1 MLHLIAIA
9 AGAAIAGVLGVAAR
23 RPDTFRIH
31 RTAVIDAPPEQI
43 HPLVEDFRRWAEW
56 SPYEKLDPEMK
67 KTYGGAASGR
77 GAVYAWEGNKKAG
90 AGRMEMTESSPQRI
104 AIQLEFTRP
113 FKASNVTTF
122 TLQPR
127 GAGTEVT
134 WAMEGPN
141 PFINKVMGVLINL
154 DRLVGKD
161 FETGLTSLK
170 ALAERQ
176 PSAPATS

>member
-1 MLHLIAIA
+1 MLQFVAIA
-9 AGAAIAGVLGVAAR
+9 AGAAVAGVLGVAAR
-23 RPDTFRIH
+23 RPDTFRMH
-31 RTAVIDAPPEQI
+31 RSAVIDAPPERI
-43 HPLVEDFRRWAEW
+43 HPLISDFRKWADW

-67 KTYGGAASGR
+67 KTYSGAATGR

-90 AGRMEMTESSPQRI
+90 AGRMEMTETSPQRI
-104 AIQLEFTRP
+104 AINLEFTRP

-122 TLQPR
+122 TLQPH

-161 FETGLTSLK
+161 FEAGLANLK
-170 ALAERQ
+170 TIAERH
-176 PSAPATS
+176 PSAPAY

>member
-1 MLHLIAIA
+1 MLQFIAIA

-23 RPDTFRIH
+23 RPDTFRMH
-31 RTAVIDAPPEQI
+31 RSAVIDAPPERI
-43 HPLVEDFRRWAEW
+43 HALIDDFRKWADW
-56 SPYEKLDPEMK
+56 SPFEKLDPEMK
-67 KTYGGAASGR
+67 KTYSGAAAGR
-77 GAVYAWEGNKKAG
+77 GAVYTWEGNKKAG
-90 AGRMEMTESSPQRI
+90 AGRMETVETSALRI
-104 AIQLEFTRP
+104 AIKLDFTRP

-154 DRLVGKD
+154 DKLVGKD
-161 FETGLTSLK
+161 FEAGLANLK

-176 PSAPATS
+176 PSAAV

>member
-1 MLHLIAIA
+1 MLQFIAIA

-23 RPDTFRIH
+23 RPDTFRMH
-31 RTAVIDAPPEQI
+31 RSAVIDAPPERI
-43 HPLVEDFRRWAEW
+43 HALIDDFRKWADW

-67 KTYGGAASGR
+67 KTYSGAASGR

-90 AGRMEMTESSPQRI
+90 AGRMEMTETSPQRI
-104 AIQLEFTRP
+104 VINLEFTRP

-127 GAGTEVT
+127 GTGTEVT

-154 DRLVGKD
+154 DKLVGKD
-161 FETGLTSLK
+161 FEAAVRIHALTIYPDQ
-170 ALAERQ
+170 ETH
-176 PSAPATS
+176 P